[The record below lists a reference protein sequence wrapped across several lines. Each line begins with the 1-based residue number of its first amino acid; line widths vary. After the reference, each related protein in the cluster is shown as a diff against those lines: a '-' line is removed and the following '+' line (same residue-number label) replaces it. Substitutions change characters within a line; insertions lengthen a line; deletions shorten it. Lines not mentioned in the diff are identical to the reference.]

1 MEQILAKLEGVVE
14 DHLEQQ
20 AEDDNYKS
28 KAGELVMELQQ
39 TLQEEVNLRKRADEI
54 NGMIDNLRDTLL
66 KHKNINFSDLFKRY
80 LADMNE
86 RPENFEGVNFYQG
99 PVLAG
104 APRRRPEPVA
114 ERAANVARGI
124 QQLYGAPAMVQEVL
138 EDIQAARNPVRWDE
152 VQMVNPQPE
161 EPVAENNGP
170 WYQDRDGVEFH
181 IDHVVGVID
190 GRKIPSAVVRIAIL
204 QHRSTLR
211 AMGWRAE

>member
-54 NGMIDNLRDTLL
+54 NGMIDNLRDILL

-80 LADMNE
+80 LADLNQN
-86 RPENFEGVNFYQG
+86 PQHFEGVNFEQG
-99 PVLAG
+99 HVLAG

-114 ERAANVARGI
+114 EQAVNAAQGVQVFRA
-124 QQLYGAPAMVQEVL
+124 
-138 EDIQAARNPVRWDE
+138 NPQPIRWDE
-152 VQMVNPQPE
+152 VRMVNPAEQVQPD
-161 EPVAENNGP
+161 VARP
-170 WYQDRDGVEFH
+170 WHTDRDGVDFR
-181 IDHVVGVID
+181 IDRVFTALGEKVSENLVTVFLIN
-190 GRKIPSAVVRIAIL
+190 
-204 QHRSTLR
+204 QHRSLR
-211 AMGWRAE
+211 EMGWRAE

>member
-54 NGMIDNLRDTLL
+54 NGMIDNLRDILL

-80 LADMNE
+80 LADMNQH
-86 RPENFEGVNFYQG
+86 PENFEGVNFEQG
-99 PVLAG
+99 HVLAG

-114 ERAANVARGI
+114 E
-124 QQLYGAPAMVQEVL
+124 
-138 EDIQAARNPVRWDE
+138 QAAPNGRGLRQFLEANANPQPIRWNDVQMVHPADE
-152 VQMVNPQPE
+152 VQPDV
-161 EPVAENNGP
+161 GRP
-170 WYQDRDGVEFH
+170 WHTDRDGVDFR
-181 IDHVVGVID
+181 IDRVFTALGEKVSENLVTVFLIN
-190 GRKIPSAVVRIAIL
+190 
-204 QHRSTLR
+204 QHRSLR
-211 AMGWRAE
+211 EMGWRAE

>member
-54 NGMIDNLRDTLL
+54 NGMIDNLRDILL

-80 LADMNE
+80 LADMNQH
-86 RPENFEGVNFYQG
+86 PENFEGVNFEQG
-99 PVLAG
+99 HVLAG

-114 ERAANVARGI
+114 ERAVNAAQGMQAFVANPQPI
-124 QQLYGAPAMVQEVL
+124 
-138 EDIQAARNPVRWDE
+138 RWND
-152 VQMVNPQPE
+152 VQMVADE
-161 EPVAENNGP
+161 VLAEPDPGP
-170 WYQDRDGVEFH
+170 WYVDAAGVEFH
-181 IDHVVGVID
+181 IDRVITIVG
-190 GRKIPSAVVRIAIL
+190 GVRVQPHLVRQLIIN
-204 QHRSTLR
+204 QNRSLEVY
-211 AMGWRAE
+211 GWRAA

>member
-54 NGMIDNLRDTLL
+54 NGMIDNLRDILL

-86 RPENFEGVNFYQG
+86 RPENFEGVNFDQG
-99 PVLAG
+99 HVLAG

-114 ERAANVARGI
+114 ERAAPARGI
-124 QQLYGAPAMVQEVL
+124 QAFMEANVNPQ
-138 EDIQAARNPVRWDE
+138 PVRWED
-152 VQMVNPQPE
+152 VQMVNPPE
-161 EPVAENNGP
+161 PADVPERYRDREGVDFRKDRVVTELGERVSENLVTMFIIN
-170 WYQDRDGVEFH
+170 
-181 IDHVVGVID
+181 
-190 GRKIPSAVVRIAIL
+190 
-204 QHRSTLR
+204 QHRSLR
-211 AMGWRAE
+211 EMGWRAL

>member
-54 NGMIDNLRDTLL
+54 NGMIDNLRDILL

-80 LADMNE
+80 LADMN
-86 RPENFEGVNFYQG
+86 RHPENFEGVNFEQG
-99 PVLAG
+99 HVLAG

-114 ERAANVARGI
+114 ERAGNAG
-124 QQLYGAPAMVQEVL
+124 QGVQFRIA
-138 EDIQAARNPVRWDE
+138 DPIRWDE
-152 VQMVNPQPE
+152 VRMVNPAEQVQPD
-161 EPVAENNGP
+161 VDRP
-170 WYQDRDGVEFH
+170 WHTDRDGVDFR
-181 IDHVVGVID
+181 IDRVFTALGEKVSENLVTVFLIN
-190 GRKIPSAVVRIAIL
+190 
-204 QHRSTLR
+204 QHRSLR
-211 AMGWRAE
+211 EMGWRAE